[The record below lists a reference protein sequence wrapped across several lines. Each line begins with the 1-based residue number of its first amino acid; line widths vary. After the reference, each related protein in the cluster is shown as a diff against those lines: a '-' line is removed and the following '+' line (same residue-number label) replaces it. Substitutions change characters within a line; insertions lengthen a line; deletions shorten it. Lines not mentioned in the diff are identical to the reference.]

1 MPVSGCLTVGL
12 CQGLPDIDAHLS
24 LKELKGA
31 WLLSQALP
39 SEKRVQSGLGVR
51 KTYIERMARKEY
63 SKTRLRASTISQ
75 CFDFITLSFSAR
87 EIVLLASLANE
98 LHPASHQ
105 VAEI

>member
-1 MPVSGCLTVGL
+1 MGL

-51 KTYIERMARKEY
+51 KTY
-63 SKTRLRASTISQ
+63 
-75 CFDFITLSFSAR
+75 R
-87 EIVLLASLANE
+87 ENGKKRVQQNKIAGFNYQPVF
-98 LHPASHQ
+98 
-105 VAEI
+105 